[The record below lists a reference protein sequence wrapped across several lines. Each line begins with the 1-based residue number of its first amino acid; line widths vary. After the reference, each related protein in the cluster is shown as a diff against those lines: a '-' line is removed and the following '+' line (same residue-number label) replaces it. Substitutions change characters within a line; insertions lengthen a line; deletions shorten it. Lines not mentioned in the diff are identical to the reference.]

1 LTIRSSDS
9 FLFQALAEFILQA
22 IAQHAREWTGQGSE
36 IQSTAGDEHQCDPA
50 SQTSTRPQG
59 LSHLDTVNL
68 RPWNGAASKPAPN
81 AQVSWSY
88 L

>member
-1 LTIRSSDS
+1 LTTLFSDS
-9 FLFQALAEFILQA
+9 FLFQALAQFIVQA
-22 IAQHAREWTGQGSE
+22 IAQYPRKRTGQGSE